1 MMIKETICPL
11 KNVPSKTGDAE
22 VLAKI
27 EDMVP
32 MIRMS
37 EMHFVLAEY
46 YASIGQWAKAAEFI
60 TKVRVGRNCD
70 GSVDLGITDME
81 TFKARLLGEVR
92 REFFSRGQT
101 FLLLQEIWRKAD

>member
-1 MMIKETICPL
+1 MF
-11 KNVPSKTGDAE
+11 
-22 VLAKI
+22 
-27 EDMVP
+27 P

-37 EMHFVLAEY
+37 EMHFVLEEY
-46 YASIGQWAKAAEFI
+46 YAYIGQWAKAAEFI

-92 REFFSRGQT
+92 
-101 FLLLQEIWRKAD
+101 L